1 MLVIVDIHSE
11 HLKLLEAI
19 GDIVVLDVEDIIYW
33 EANERATP
41 PCDFAQVHPCVTQL

>member
-41 PCDFAQVHPCVTQL
+41 PCDFAQVHPCVTRL